1 MKESWFSKFNNKLEK
16 LSRTTLIL
24 LLIVYACILGGIYAL
39 VSLTR
44 SYIVVPNYEHV
55 YFDEEVNPQITI
67 IGRRTFDS
75 DNKMTLKYSVNVS
88 VYGRI
93 STASTSDPGY
103 ALTDFKMSAATVTST
118 TSKNPANMYYF
129 TEYKTYTTPT
139 THYFTLDN
147 TSVDQHPYTLY
158 TMIQHKKSG
167 NTKISTYKEDVFLYP
182 DNSDI
187 TKIDEY
193 FSASSSENATS
204 RNIKKGDEQIANI
217 QFIASNQTEYY
228 TSGVKITMDKLG
240 ATNKHHIDM
249 QSWILTEDGK
259 YLPFI
264 GVYSYSQQKTNYSQ
278 TGINVYKQLKPE
290 YIVAKLRYYFNENDY
305 QDYYFKQSFDKLP
318 SSFQSSPNAADEIED
333 TKTFRKDLVI
343 GISIGAAVLVCA
355 IIVTFVVVY
364 NKKKKNK
371 EENLDIKSNEIDK
384 QNQE

>member
-1 MKESWFSKFNNKLEK
+1 
-16 LSRTTLIL
+16 
-24 LLIVYACILGGIYAL
+24 
-39 VSLTR
+39 
-44 SYIVVPNYEHV
+44 
-55 YFDEEVNPQITI
+55 
-67 IGRRTFDS
+67 
-75 DNKMTLKYSVNVS
+75 
-88 VYGRI
+88 
-93 STASTSDPGY
+93 
-103 ALTDFKMSAATVTST
+103 
-118 TSKNPANMYYF
+118 
-129 TEYKTYTTPT
+129 
-139 THYFTLDN
+139 
-147 TSVDQHPYTLY
+147 
-158 TMIQHKKSG
+158 
-167 NTKISTYKEDVFLYP
+167 
-182 DNSDI
+182 
-187 TKIDEY
+187 
-193 FSASSSENATS
+193 
-204 RNIKKGDEQIANI
+204 
-217 QFIASNQTEYY
+217 
-228 TSGVKITMDKLG
+228 
-240 ATNKHHIDM
+240 M